1 MKRWWDSAAGVLW
14 RVRALLWWG
23 SPQRAL
29 ALLQRL
35 RPRHPHDPALLATH
49 AHLLAQTGQLA
60 QACALLQELVGLQP
74 DSAAHWFNLG
84 FVQERLG
91 LAAAAE
97 ASFRRALALDERL
110 DRAWY
115 GLGLALVALG
125 RLDEALQA
133 LQRNTE
139 LQPMSPYAWAQ
150 MARIHADRAE
160 TEQARRIIR
169 HLQGFEPKVAAQL
182 ARETGLSPTG

>member
-1 MKRWWDSAAGVLW
+1 MRRWWDSANGLRW

-23 SPQRAL
+23 RREQAL
-29 ALLQRL
+29 ALLQGART
-35 RPRHPHDPALLATH
+35 RHPRD
-49 AHLLAQTGQLA
+49 AHLLATLAHLLAETGRLA
-60 QACALLQELVGLQP
+60 EAAPLLDELVALQP
-74 DSAAHWFNLG
+74 DAAAHWFNRGYVLE
-84 FVQERLG
+84 QLRRPE
-91 LAAAAE
+91 AAE
-97 ASFRRALALDERL
+97 ASFRRALALDQRL

-115 GLGLALVALG
+115 GLGLTLIAQG

-139 LQPMSPYAWAQ
+139 LQPMSPYAWYQ

-182 ARETGLSPTG
+182 VRETGLQPMG